1 MTLQVANFQRCQ
13 LVLACPIVQVSAHV
27 CMIPKRLKKC
37 FLYFFCVCFFMYN
50 LCEKYYKP
58 IIMQYCT
65 VGCGSWV
72 PRLALLNLQ
81 INVFARTL
89 SEWNLFRCRGPPV
102 PVGITC
108 GSWTLPVPT
117 VGSYRPASFPPLAV
131 LAVLQGVLGIAR
143 PSAP

>member
-1 MTLQVANFQRCQ
+1 
-13 LVLACPIVQVSAHV
+13 
-27 CMIPKRLKKC
+27 
-37 FLYFFCVCFFMYN
+37 MYN

-58 IIMQYCT
+58 IIMQSST
-65 VGCGSWV
+65 VSCGSWV

-89 SEWNLFRCRGPPV
+89 SEWNLFKCRGLPV
-102 PVGITC
+102 PLYYLYVGITR

-117 VGSYRPASFPPLAV
+117 VGSSRPASFPPLAV

-143 PSAP
+143 PSVP

>member
-1 MTLQVANFQRCQ
+1 MFSL
-13 LVLACPIVQVSAHV
+13 
-27 CMIPKRLKKC
+27 
-37 FLYFFCVCFFMYN
+37 FFCVCFFMYN
-50 LCEKYYKP
+50 LCEKYYNP
-58 IIMQYCT
+58 IIMQSCT
-65 VGCGSWV
+65 VSCGSWV

-89 SEWNLFRCRGPPV
+89 SEWNLFKCRGLPV
-102 PVGITC
+102 PVGITR

-117 VGSYRPASFPPLAV
+117 VGSSRPASFPPLAV